1 MSEEIH
7 NELETIVGE
16 IEKHAPHLVPKI
28 EKLYSNHMRKFG
40 KKLADIHGKVVP
52 NSEFSSHDERPASAK
67 SSSSDDERYEQQ
79 DSGPK
84 KRQPRSVK
92 ERDSKPVV
100 SAEAKPNRRYTSS
113 DPKTKL
119 GPQGSF
125 NYNYGREK
133 SDGDYGGLTIG
144 VPNRHVIVHDTRT
157 EPNDVRRDLPPPD
170 IARAISPSLNR
181 VLSGQA
187 RKVTNPFMSS
197 PSTAP
202 VGRVVQSVRPPGSH
216 KFSQMTTQD
225 RNDWAKDNHEIFPHL
240 AAEHGDDSLRL
251 QMVRHHTSQLRNAV
265 RESDTEHHDG
275 VLTKIAD
282 HTNDDYTLRQIAKHG
297 GNSSSDAARSRLQ
310 APATIGS
317 RLRRAVGLGE
327 STDVLSR
334 LKIIKEV
341 ARKEKLNPNAP
352 EDYQKQMDYH
362 DEKKKKFGSLI
373 NQPKDDGDPNKEPL
387 IDMRKKAEQAMA
399 LRKKNANKPQDDSS
413 APTHDDNPNK
423 ARFSNLLR
431 KQ

>member
-7 NELETIVGE
+7 NKLETIVGE

-28 EKLYSNHMRKFG
+28 EKLYSNHMRKFE
-40 KKLADIHGKVVP
+40 KKLASIHGKVVP

-84 KRQPRSVK
+84 KRQPRSVNK
-92 ERDSKPVV
+92 AKDSKSVK
-100 SAEAKPNRRYTSS
+100 AN

-157 EPNDVRRDLPPPD
+157 EPNDVRRDLPPSD
-170 IARAISPSLNR
+170 IARAISPALNR
-181 VLSGQA
+181 VFAGQE
-187 RKVTNPFMSS
+187 RKVTDPFMSS

-202 VGRVVQSVRPPGSH
+202 VGRVVQSVGPPGSH

-251 QMVRHHTSQLRNAV
+251 QMVRHHTSKLRNAV
-265 RESDTEHHDG
+265 GEHDTEHHDG

-297 GNSSSDAARSRLQ
+297 GNSSSDAARSRLP

-327 STDVLSR
+327 SKDVLSR
-334 LKIIKEV
+334 LKIIKEM
-341 ARKEKLNPNAP
+341 ARKENPNAP

-362 DEKKKKFGSLI
+362 NEKKKKFSNLI
-373 NQPKDDGDPNKEPL
+373 NQPKDDGNPDNEPL
-387 IDMRKKAEQAMA
+387 RDMRKKAEEAMA
-399 LRKKNANKPQDDSS
+399 LRKKNASKPVDHSS
-413 APTHDDNPNK
+413 APPHDDNPNK